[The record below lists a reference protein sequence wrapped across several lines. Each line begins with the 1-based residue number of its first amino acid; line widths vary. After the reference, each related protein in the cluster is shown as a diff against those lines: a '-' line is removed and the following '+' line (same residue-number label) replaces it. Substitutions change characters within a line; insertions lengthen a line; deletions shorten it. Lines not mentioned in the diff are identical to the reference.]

1 MECDKLNFMVDP
13 TEHQIDP
20 DDDKFELNGWAYASI
35 AVLLMFLAGVTVAMA
50 GVAFFLIHHSHG
62 SAATASTAIV
72 VRGPTFISGP
82 SIEMALPAGSDLTSA
97 TVNTEGGNWW
107 YDNADSGHVHL
118 LIAASRIGNRQP
130 NVTDSYVQ
138 RVVRIVEQTGED
150 QIVNMGVIQETRV
163 DSYSGRIVTYEV
175 QPIHG
180 AQEHAVALLIRRES
194 DDLLIIL
201 YGDDDVKDEIDR
213 ASEVMFHTLHPRPT
227 PAQYDVHSAVS
238 PRDWRSARAKT
249 HANAII

>member
-1 MECDKLNFMVDP
+1 MDP
-13 TEHQIDP
+13 TQHQID
-20 DDDKFELNGWAYASI
+20 DGDETFKLNGWVYASI
-35 AVLLMFLAGVTVAMA
+35 AILLIFLAGVTVVMA
-50 GVAFFLIHHSHG
+50 GVAFFLLHRSHRSAA
-62 SAATASTAIV
+62 SAATTIV

-97 TVNTEGGNWW
+97 SVNTEGGNWW

-118 LIAASRIGNRQP
+118 LIAASRVGSRQP

-150 QIVNMGVIQETRV
+150 QIINMGVVQQTQV
-163 DSYSGRIVTYEV
+163 DSYPGRIVTYEV
-175 QPIHG
+175 QPIDG

-213 ASEVMFHTLHPRPT
+213 ASELMFRTLHPRPT
-227 PAQYDVHSAVS
+227 PAQYDVHSALS
-238 PRDWRSARAKT
+238 HRDWRIARAGA